1 MDREEFETALDA
13 AIADGTMGEG
23 AEILRE
29 QYIVYAANQ
38 GFEYFDD
45 MADLVGQFEDAYMGE
60 WDSFRE
66 YSDDYVEST
75 GMLGDVNEQIQA
87 YFDYESFARDLLFDH
102 WTEPSPGHG
111 VYIFRSF

>member
-75 GMLGDVNEQIQA
+75 DGADRR
-87 YFDYESFARDLLFDH
+87 RDSA
-102 WTEPSPGHG
+102 PASPLCEGSG
-111 VYIFRSF
+111 SLAPGRRTGPRRQRSR